1 MSASRD
7 SRLRRWRAGARKQK
21 GGGGGGLGLSPY
33 HRSPL
38 ALAARMGAA
47 ADTPSPPARFALPRD
62 GDEEEDEGEGEGG
75 EGNDGGEAPT
85 AAEPP
90 QAPGRPGAG
99 SGRERSAALDRAAL
113 RAAAAG
119 GDTGRVRELL
129 AGAPGADRKLL
140 GAALHVSAAAGHA
153 AVVRELL
160 RQGADP
166 DAVNMAG
173 NTPTHR
179 AAQHGH
185 AGVLE
190 ELFAAACSLN
200 VRNEDGKCAVAVAAT
215 APVRAMIA
223 AEAKARMPGGVRRC
237 VGAGGSCGHA
247 ACDPGEK
254 ENRGGPEART
264 PTGGKPA
271 AAPGDAQHKA
281 RPSPSPSPSPS
292 VPEEFI
298 CRICLRE
305 YCSEAGTS
313 PVCLPCG
320 HTFCADCISTL
331 QGTKGHYEV
340 KTSFRCP
347 LDRQVFSRNLQLKA
361 NETLQSLIHQYR
373 DLVTAAKRPG
383 GARASPRA
391 ALVDCATS
399 PLALTPNGGDAGAGA

>member
-1 MSASRD
+1 
-7 SRLRRWRAGARKQK
+7 
-21 GGGGGGLGLSPY
+21 
-33 HRSPL
+33 
-38 ALAARMGAA
+38 MGAA

-62 GDEEEDEGEGEGG
+62 EDEEEEEEGG
-75 EGNDGGEAPT
+75 EGNDGEGPA
-85 AAEPP
+85 AAERP
-90 QAPGRPGAG
+90 QEPGRTGAG
-99 SGRERSAALDRAAL
+99 RSGRGRSAAAAAPALDRAAL

-119 GDTGRVRELL
+119 GDAGRVRELL
-129 AGAPGADRKLL
+129 DGAPGADRKLL

-160 RQGADP
+160 RRGADP

-237 VGAGGSCGHA
+237 AGAGGPCGHA

-254 ENRGGPEART
+254 ENRGGPAART
-264 PTGGKPA
+264 PTRGKPA
-271 AAPGDAQHKA
+271 AAPEDAPRQA
-281 RPSPSPSPSPS
+281 RPSPSPS

-320 HTFCADCISTL
+320 HTFCTDCISTL

-361 NETLQSLIHQYR
+361 NATLQSLIHQYR